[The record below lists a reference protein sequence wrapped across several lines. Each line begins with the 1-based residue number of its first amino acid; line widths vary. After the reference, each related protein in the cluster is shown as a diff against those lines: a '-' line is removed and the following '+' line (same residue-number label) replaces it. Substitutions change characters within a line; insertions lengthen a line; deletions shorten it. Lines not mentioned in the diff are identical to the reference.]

1 MNRKDGT
8 FGYKDIQI
16 PFKTKKINRMESR
29 SLEDIEDKI
38 NQDFDYHNNSK
49 RFNSYS

>member
-16 PFKTKKINRMESR
+16 PFKTKKINSR

-38 NQDFDYHNNSK
+38 SQDFDYHNNSK